1 MNKKTED
8 QEFLAIL
15 RKIDSDHNTNQ
26 RKMANDLGLSLGK
39 LNYCLNELKKKGL
52 VKFKNFKNNEKKINY
67 IYILTPKG
75 ITKKTQL
82 LVSFMKRKMREY
94 DEFRNDLEET
104 NKRIKK

>member
-1 MNKKTED
+1 MNKKTKD
-8 QEFLAIL
+8 LEFLEIL
-15 RKIDSDHNTNQ
+15 RKIDSDHNINQ
-26 RKMANDLGLSLGK
+26 RIMANDLGLSLGK

-52 VKFKNFKNNEKKINY
+52 VKFKNFKNNENKINY

-94 DEFRNDLEET
+94 DEFRNDLEKT